1 MKRYRRH
8 KATNE
13 NSEIT
18 PAASIQRK
26 LTVGATNDPMEHEAD
41 NMAGKVMSM
50 PDSSFVQRKPSSSCC
65 DYDDEHVHLKPS
77 SGQVSPFIQ
86 AKGGDGGAA
95 TKNVSTGIKAT
106 RGKGSEMSGPT
117 KSFMESRFGSD
128 FSDVKIHT
136 GDYAAQLSN
145 DLSAQAFT
153 VGSDIY
159 FNSGKYAPGDAEGK
173 RLLAHELTHVVQQS
187 KSNKAPNVQRDPITG
202 TQSSTASYDLDGQTG
217 RQAKTGSKTSG
228 FAEAKVSYDEASS
241 TFTVTFSLAWIFP
254 HGWDDTKRD
263 AFVADFEKAIQ
274 DIWQD
279 RFVLNETGGKHRSA
293 HVKIAMDENVVH
305 QMKDSFEEAMA
316 LDKILKSKSAWLMDT
331 RDVFVRDNVSGTRV
345 QLDQDANKNQSRKG
359 SSIRAGTGFS
369 VNDGNDNTTF
379 TQNTSAHEFGHMIG
393 LGDEYLNDSGT
404 SASQIDPAR
413 AYINNRI
420 MNVGNAV
427 TPDVYA
433 PFADWLSNLT
443 NTAWTV
449 GRKVR

>member
-1 MKRYRRH
+1 MRRYKH

-13 NSEIT
+13 NSEAI
-18 PAASIQRK
+18 PAAAIQRK
-26 LTVGATNDPMEHEAD
+26 LTVGATNDPMEHQAD
-41 NMAGKVMSM
+41 AMGDKVMRM
-50 PDSSFVQRKPSSSCC
+50 PEAPLVQRKPSSSCC
-65 DYDDEHVHLKPS
+65 DYDDEHVHLKPLA
-77 SGQVSPFIQ
+77 GQVSPFIQ
-86 AKGGDGGAA
+86 AKGANGGTAGNA
-95 TKNVSTGIKAT
+95 VSAGIKAT
-106 RGKGSEMSGPT
+106 RGRGASMGGEAKN
-117 KSFMESRFGSD
+117 FMESRFGSD
-128 FSDVKIHT
+128 FSNIKIHT
-136 GDYAAQLSN
+136 GDYAGQLSTA
-145 DLSAQAFT
+145 LHAQAFT
-153 VGSDIY
+153 VGNDIY
-159 FNSGKYAPGDAEGK
+159 FNSGKYAPGKAEGK

-187 KSNKAPNVQRDPITG
+187 RSTATPNVQRDPITG
-202 TQSSTASYDLDGQTG
+202 TQGSTASYELDGQTG
-217 RQAKTGSKTSG
+217 RQAKTGRKTPG
-228 FAEAKVSYDEASS
+228 FAEAQVSYDEGSS

-263 AFVADFEKAIQ
+263 SFVKDFEKSIQ
-274 DIWQD
+274 DAWED
-279 RFVLNETGGKHRSA
+279 RFLLNETGGKHRSA
-293 HVKIAMDENVVH
+293 HVKIAIDENIVH
-305 QMKDSFEEAMA
+305 QLKDNFEEALA
-316 LDKILKSKSAWLMDT
+316 LDKILKAKSAWLMDT
-331 RDVFVRDNVSGTRV
+331 RNVFVRDNVSGTTV

-443 NTAWTV
+443 KTNWAV